1 MKDAQSASDT
11 GKAREKKSSSS
22 STASGFILGKP
33 QPSLGC
39 IPEADVP
46 SSLGQHPESGMHLLW
61 ETICIHFSICINRVN
76 LISKQI
82 GGTQVL

>member
-1 MKDAQSASDT
+1 MKDAQTASDI
-11 GKAREKKSSSS
+11 GKASEKRSSSS
-22 STASGFILGKP
+22 STTTGFILGKP

-46 SSLGQHPESGMHLLW
+46 LSPGQHPESEMHFLL
-61 ETICIHFSICINRVN
+61 ETNRLK

-82 GGTQVL
+82 SGTQVLLC

>member
-11 GKAREKKSSSS
+11 GKAREKKFSSSS
-22 STASGFILGKP
+22 PASGFILDKP

-61 ETICIHFSICINRVN
+61 ETNFSICINRVK